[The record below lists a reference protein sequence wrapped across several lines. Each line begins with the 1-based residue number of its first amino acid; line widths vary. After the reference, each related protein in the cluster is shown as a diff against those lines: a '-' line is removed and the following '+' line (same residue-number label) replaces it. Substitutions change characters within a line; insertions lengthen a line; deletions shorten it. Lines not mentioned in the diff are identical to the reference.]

1 MIKNEHVPIMVEEI
15 LSFVNGKNNLSILD
29 CTFGGGGHS
38 KKFLERGHFVTAID
52 QDDYS
57 LNIAEHLK
65 KKYQNISFY
74 KTNFINLDMLN
85 LNKKFD
91 FILLDL
97 GFSSNQKKTLY
108 EFLKEHNFNDKELL
122 ESNVVKLDRNNRM
135 RDFFTRD

>member
-57 LNIAEHLK
+57 LNIAEHL
-65 KKYQNISFY
+65 
-74 KTNFINLDMLN
+74 
-85 LNKKFD
+85 
-91 FILLDL
+91 
-97 GFSSNQKKTLY
+97 
-108 EFLKEHNFNDKELL
+108 
-122 ESNVVKLDRNNRM
+122 
-135 RDFFTRD
+135 